1 MNWTAEMGEE
11 AAEILVEEFEH
22 DGEMGV
28 GVGGKRVLVCGD
40 HKRR

>member
-1 MNWTAEMGEE
+1 MVWTAETGEE
-11 AAEILVEEFEH
+11 AAEVFVEEFEH
-22 DGEMGV
+22 DGEM